1 MLVCAIFLVSNMEFW
16 DCLPETYNIFTV
28 VHLLVECAVGYV
40 GGMCSLS
47 YGWNVQSAIWNL
59 GIVI

>member
-1 MLVCAIFLVSNMEFW
+1 MQICLVSNMEFW

-47 YGWNVQSAIWNL
+47 CGWNVQSAIWNL
-59 GIVI
+59 VIVF